1 MKFPLL
7 AIGAGLGL
15 LLSPAF
21 AQDNNQPAA
30 NSAAAAP
37 IASDSNATPGVAP
50 ANANSGTAAA
60 QPATPAPKPA
70 PKPKVMPQKF
80 GDCSG
85 PAYIGHR
92 TVTERYTEWGWIWK
106 EKETY
111 RKGRWAII
119 KETPDVA
126 MIPSRFINNING
138 DDNTEYKLYGEFA
151 PYKGYDPNYDLF
163 VDVFIIKG
171 FEVIG
176 KADPVDLK
184 PPLPSNKKRGSISS
198 RSRGVDFDY

>member
-1 MKFPLL
+1 MKSFLL
-7 AIGAGLGL
+7 TISAGLGL
-15 LLSPAF
+15 LLSPVF
-21 AQDNNQPAA
+21 AQDNQPAA
-30 NSAAAAP
+30 NSGSTA
-37 IASDSNATPGVAP
+37 PGVAP
-50 ANANSGTAAA
+50 ANNSGTI
-60 QPATPAPKPA
+60 ATPSGTQQAPAPKPA

-80 GDCSG
+80 GDCTG
-85 PAYIGHR
+85 PVYIGHR

-111 RKGRWAII
+111 RKGRWTII
-119 KETPDVA
+119 KETPGVA

-138 DDNTEYKLYGEFA
+138 DDNNEYKLYGEFA

-176 KADPVDLK
+176 PADPVNLK
-184 PPLPSNKKRGSISS
+184 PPMPSNKRRSSIST
-198 RSRGVDFDY
+198 RSRGIDTDF